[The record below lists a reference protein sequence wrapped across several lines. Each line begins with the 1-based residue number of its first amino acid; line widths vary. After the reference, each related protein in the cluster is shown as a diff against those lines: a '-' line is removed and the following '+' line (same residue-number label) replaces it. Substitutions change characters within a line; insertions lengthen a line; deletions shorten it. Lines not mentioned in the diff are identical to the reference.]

1 MLFHQKTILLP
12 GSLLQQTFWD
22 QNRIISLTHSP
33 RYNKKEIL
41 LAYEKKY
48 REVLEHI
55 RSSNN
60 EIQQKKVLNWI
71 YQHDRVLGCYLFLMF
86 YCPLISFLNMSINHC
101 IFSLLLIS
109 KKRFHKRSATK
120 IKNLYQN
127 SIIYIST
134 VFLSFFLNNNL
145 SLEKL
150 LMLNG

>member
-60 EIQQKKVLNWI
+60 EIQQKK
-71 YQHDRVLGCYLFLMF
+71 Y
-86 YCPLISFLNMSINHC
+86 
-101 IFSLLLIS
+101 
-109 KKRFHKRSATK
+109 
-120 IKNLYQN
+120 
-127 SIIYIST
+127 
-134 VFLSFFLNNNL
+134 
-145 SLEKL
+145 
-150 LMLNG
+150 